1 MRTRRRFQLPR
12 LRAEK
17 HLIAVGILY
26 NETDRE
32 LYLMLWPGVGLCIIF
47 RRRGYH

>member
-1 MRTRRRFQLPR
+1 MR
-12 LRAEK
+12 LRIPRFRVERD
-17 HLIAVGILY
+17 LIAIGILY

-32 LYLMLWPGVGLCIIF
+32 LYLMLWPHFGLCIIF